1 MHTLPDS
8 ANRLIDELS
17 RLPGV
22 GRKTAQRLAFHF
34 LSSDVE
40 LSHSL
45 SNALLDIKQKIKNCS
60 SCHGI
65 TEEDPCKICNDNK
78 RNDSLIC
85 VVENAYDIFVFEKIN
100 SFSGKYHILGGA
112 LSPLDG
118 IGPEDLNID
127 TLLDRVNEG
136 MEVIIATNP
145 SVEGET
151 TALYLSKILGKKGA
165 SVTKLARG
173 VPVGSDLEFVD
184 EATLIRAMEGRISV

>member
-45 SNALLDIKQKIKNCS
+45 SSALLDIKQKIKNCS

-65 TEEDPCKICNDNK
+65 TEEDPCKICDDNK

-85 VVENAYDIFVFEKIN
+85 VVENAYDIFVFEKTN

-127 TLLDRVNEG
+127 TLLDRVVEG

-151 TALYLSKILGKKGA
+151 TALYLSNILGKKGA

-173 VPVGSDLEFVD
+173 VPVGSDLEYVD
-184 EATLIRAMEGRISV
+184 EATLIRAMEGRVSV

>member
-45 SNALLDIKQKIKNCS
+45 STALLDIKQKIKKCS
-60 SCHGI
+60 TCHGI
-65 TEEDPCKICNDNK
+65 TEEDPCKICSDEK
-78 RNDSLIC
+78 RNSSLIC
-85 VVENAYDIFVFEKIN
+85 VVENAYDIFVFEKTN

-127 TLLDRVNEG
+127 TLLERVVEG

-151 TALYLSKILGKKGA
+151 TALYLSNILGKKGV

-173 VPVGSDLEFVD
+173 VPVGSDLEYID
-184 EATLIRAMEGRISV
+184 EATLIRAMEGRVSV

>member
-40 LSHSL
+40 LSHNL
-45 SNALLDIKQKIKNCS
+45 SDALLDVKRKIKNCS

-65 TEEDPCKICNDNK
+65 TEEDPCKICIDSK

-85 VVENAYDIFVFEKIN
+85 VVENPYDIFVFEKTS
-100 SFSGKYHILGGA
+100 SFLGKYHILGGA

-127 TLLDRVNEG
+127 TLLDRVNKG

-151 TALYLSKILGKKGA
+151 TALYLSNILGKKGA

-173 VPVGSDLEFVD
+173 VPVGSDLEYVD
-184 EATLIRAMEGRISV
+184 EATLIRAMEGRVSV

>member
-45 SNALLDIKQKIKNCS
+45 STALLDIKQKIKNCS
-60 SCHGI
+60 ICHGI
-65 TEEDPCKICNDNK
+65 TEKDPCKICSDEK
-78 RNDSLIC
+78 RNSSLIC
-85 VVENAYDIFVFEKIN
+85 VVENAYDIIIFETTN
-100 SFSGKYHILGGA
+100 GLQGKYHVLGGT

-118 IGPEDLNID
+118 IGPEELNIKS
-127 TLLDRVNEG
+127 LLNRVNEG
-136 MEVIIATNP
+136 MEVILATN
-145 SVEGET
+145 SNVEGET
-151 TALYLSKILGKKGA
+151 TALYLTKILSKKQIVL
-165 SVTKLARG
+165 SRLARG
-173 VPVGSDLEFVD
+173 IPIGSDLGYVD
-184 EATLIRAMEGRISV
+184 SATLVRAMEGRTSV

>member
-34 LSSDVE
+34 LSSDAE

-45 SNALLDIKQKIKNCS
+45 STALLDIKQKIKNCF

-65 TEEDPCKICNDNK
+65 TEEDPCKICSDEK
-78 RNDSLIC
+78 RNSSLIC
-85 VVENAYDIFVFEKIN
+85 VVENAYDIFVFEKTN
-100 SFSGKYHILGGA
+100 SFSGKYHVLGGA

-127 TLLDRVNEG
+127 TLLERVVEG

-151 TALYLSKILGKKGA
+151 TALYLSNILGKKGV

-173 VPVGSDLEFVD
+173 VPVGSDLEYID
-184 EATLIRAMEGRISV
+184 EATLIRAMEGRVSV

>member
-65 TEEDPCKICNDNK
+65 TEEDPCKICDDNK

-85 VVENAYDIFVFEKIN
+85 VVENAYDIFVFEKTN

-127 TLLDRVNEG
+127 TLLDRVIEG

-151 TALYLSKILGKKGA
+151 TALYLSNILGKKGA

-173 VPVGSDLEFVD
+173 VPVGSDLEYVD
-184 EATLIRAMEGRISV
+184 EATLIRAMEGRVSV

>member
-45 SNALLDIKQKIKNCS
+45 SNALLDIKQKIKSCS
-60 SCHGI
+60 ICHGI
-65 TEEDPCKICNDNK
+65 TEEDPCKICDDNK
-78 RNDSLIC
+78 RNDSLIW
-85 VVENAYDIFVFEKIN
+85 VVENAYDIFVFEKTN

-127 TLLDRVNEG
+127 TLLDRVVEG

-151 TALYLSKILGKKGA
+151 TALYLSNILAKKGA

-173 VPVGSDLEFVD
+173 VPVGSDLEYVD
-184 EATLIRAMEGRISV
+184 EATLIRAMEGRVSV

>member
-22 GRKTAQRLAFHF
+22 GRKTASRLAFHF

-45 SNALLDIKQKIKNCS
+45 SNALLDIKQKIKSCS
-60 SCHGI
+60 ICHGI
-65 TEEDPCKICNDNK
+65 TEEDPCKICDDNK

-85 VVENAYDIFVFEKIN
+85 VVENAYDIFVFEKTN

-127 TLLDRVNEG
+127 TLLDRVVEG

-151 TALYLSKILGKKGA
+151 TALYLSNILGKKGA

-173 VPVGSDLEFVD
+173 VPVGSDLEYVD
-184 EATLIRAMEGRISV
+184 EATLIRAMEGRVSV

>member
-22 GRKTAQRLAFHF
+22 GRKTAQRLAFYF

-45 SNALLDIKQKIKNCS
+45 SNALLDIKQKIKSCS
-60 SCHGI
+60 ICHGI
-65 TEEDPCKICNDNK
+65 TEEDPCKICDDNK

-85 VVENAYDIFVFEKIN
+85 VVENAYDIFVFEKTN

-127 TLLDRVNEG
+127 TLLDRVVEG

-151 TALYLSKILGKKGA
+151 TALYLSNILGKKGA

-173 VPVGSDLEFVD
+173 VPVGSDLEYVD
-184 EATLIRAMEGRISV
+184 EATLIRAMEGRVSV

>member
-45 SNALLDIKQKIKNCS
+45 SDALLDIKQKIKNCS

-65 TEEDPCKICNDNK
+65 TEEDPCKICDDNK

-85 VVENAYDIFVFEKIN
+85 VVENAYDIFVFEKTN
-100 SFSGKYHILGGA
+100 SFSGKYHILGGS
-112 LSPLDG
+112 LSPLDD

-127 TLLDRVNEG
+127 THLDRVVEG

-151 TALYLSKILGKKGA
+151 TALYLSNILGKKGA
-165 SVTKLARG
+165 NVTKLARG
-173 VPVGSDLEFVD
+173 VPVGSDLEYVD
-184 EATLIRAMEGRISV
+184 EATLIRAMEGRVSV

>member
-8 ANRLIDELS
+8 ANKLIDELS

-22 GRKTAQRLAFHF
+22 GRKTAQRLAFYF

-45 SNALLDIKQKIKNCS
+45 SNALLDIKQKIKSCS
-60 SCHGI
+60 ICHGI
-65 TEEDPCKICNDNK
+65 TEEDPCKICDDNK

-85 VVENAYDIFVFEKIN
+85 VVENAYDIFVFEKTN

-127 TLLDRVNEG
+127 TLLDRVVEG

-151 TALYLSKILGKKGA
+151 TALYLSNILGKKGA

-173 VPVGSDLEFVD
+173 VPVGSDLEYVD
-184 EATLIRAMEGRISV
+184 EATLIRAMEGRVSV

>member
-34 LSSDVE
+34 LSSDEE
-40 LSHSL
+40 LSHNL
-45 SNALLDIKQKIKNCS
+45 SNALLDIKKKIKSCS

-65 TEEDPCKICNDNK
+65 TEEDPCKICDDSK

-85 VVENAYDIFVFEKIN
+85 VVENAYDIFVFEKTN

-127 TLLDRVNEG
+127 TLVDRVNKD

-151 TALYLSKILGKKGA
+151 TALYLSNILGKKGA

-173 VPVGSDLEFVD
+173 VPVGSDLEYVD
-184 EATLIRAMEGRISV
+184 EATLIRAMEGRVSV